1 MPRRL
6 PDLSSLG
13 VALPPGLRQI
23 LPPILL
29 LAGVAAGGLWLY
41 DRYQTRAEEARAQ
54 ALEDSASALA
64 RVIADL
70 IKAPLEAVDALAR
83 DPLLLAAL
91 SDGQPTDVL
100 ENRLASTIP
109 GALRVRL
116 IRRGQMQTDPAAN
129 PPFTYASLDLLL
141 KAEREPEVSGIEV
154 HASGTPEEHL
164 ELARRLPHEGAV
176 EGFLHVSLDAGVLRE
191 NLPALLTRQE
201 VASATV
207 QQSMNGVPPVVVGR
221 IGAPGSGT
229 AVRINRP
236 IAGTSWQLVLEP
248 RDNRIQVDYLRLV
261 VLPMLVLL
269 LLGLL
274 VMEYRTRRARA
285 ARPAGPVSPP
295 PSRPVAVV
303 SAAASVTPT
312 VAGNE
317 FPLPA
322 ASPPPQSETLVDSL
336 PAPEPAPPVV
346 DEGGSQAG
354 VIAPGIFRSYDIRGV
369 VGEAL
374 TADAVRL
381 IGLAFGAEAAA
392 RGQKIVVVGRDG
404 RHSSLELHAALV
416 DGLRAVGRDVL
427 DVGLVPSP
435 VLYFASH
442 YLATRTG
449 VMVTGSHNPPAYN
462 GLKLVLDGETLSGE
476 AIQAI
481 RRRIERGDWEELG
494 RGDLQQVEI
503 VPEYIRRVTEDI
515 PVSLTSALK
524 IVVDCGN
531 AVPGKI
537 VPDILRALGHDVVE
551 LFCEVDGDF
560 PNHHP
565 DPSQP
570 ENLSDLIAM
579 VVHEQADLGLA
590 FDGDGD
596 RLGVVDNAGGILWPD
611 RQLMLF
617 ARQILKQ
624 HPGGKVVF
632 DVKCS
637 NLLAEDIRQAG
648 GEPIMA
654 RSGHSL
660 IRRTMQES
668 GALLAGDLSGHLFF
682 KDRWYG
688 FDDAIYA
695 AARLIEI
702 IVDSG
707 ESSAEVFARLPAA
720 HSTPELRVDL
730 PEDQHAA
737 FMQRLRAALD
747 FPDGRL
753 TEIDGIRVDFKD
765 SWGLIRPSNTTPCL
779 TLRFEG
785 SDEGALAL
793 VQDRF
798 RHLLHTV
805 SPGLHLPF

>member
-1 MPRRL
+1 
-6 PDLSSLG
+6 

-54 ALEDSASALA
+54 ALEESAG
-64 RVIADL
+64 
-70 IKAPLEAVDALAR
+70 ALAR
-83 DPLLLAAL
+83 DISGLLKAQVQAVDGLVADPLVVAAL
-91 SDGQPTDVL
+91 GDGSPTEAL
-100 ENRLASTIP
+100 ENSLASAIP

-116 IRRGQMQTDPAAN
+116 IRRGQMQTDASAT

-141 KAEREPEVSGIEV
+141 KAERAEKAPGIEV
-154 HASGTPEEHL
+154 HAAATPAEHL
-164 ELARRLPHEGAV
+164 EVARRVPAEGAL
-176 EGFLHVSLDAGVLRE
+176 EGFLHVSLDAGPLRKQ
-191 NLPALLTRQE
+191 LPTLLTRQE

-207 QQSMNGVPPVVVGR
+207 QQSMNGVPPIVVGSV
-221 IGAPGSGT
+221 GAPGSGT
-229 AVRINRP
+229 EVRITRP
-236 IAGTSWQLVLEP
+236 IAGTAWQLVLEP
-248 RDNRIQVDYLRLV
+248 RDSTLQVDYVRLV

-274 VMEYRTRRARA
+274 VMEYRARRRRAR
-285 ARPAGPVSPP
+285 RPAAAP
-295 PSRPVAVV
+295 PVAPAPARREQTLPPVETV
-303 SAAASVTPT
+303 APAAPPQELPVAPPAFSPQPEVAPVPLPAEPLAAASDS
-312 VAGNE
+312 
-317 FPLPA
+317 PA
-322 ASPPPQSETLVDSL
+322 A
-336 PAPEPAPPVV
+336 
-346 DEGGSQAG
+346 
-354 VIAPGIFRSYDIRGV
+354 VIAAGIFRSYDIRGV
-369 VGEAL
+369 VGETL
-374 TADAVRL
+374 TVDAVRL

-416 DGLRAVGRDVL
+416 DGLRATGRDVL

-435 VLYFASH
+435 VLYFATH

-481 RRRIERGDWEELG
+481 RRRIERSDWEELG
-494 RGDLQQVEI
+494 RGDLQEVEI
-503 VPEYIRRVTEDI
+503 IPDYIRRVTEDI
-515 PVSLTSALK
+515 PVSLASALK

-537 VPDILRALGHDVVE
+537 VPDILRALGHDVIE

-579 VVHEQADLGLA
+579 VAHEQADLGLA

-596 RLGVVDNAGGILWPD
+596 RLGVVDSAGGILWPD
-611 RQLMLF
+611 RQMMLF
-617 ARQILKQ
+617 ARQILQQ

-637 NLLAEDIRQAG
+637 HLLAQDIREAG
-648 GEPIMA
+648 GEPIMS

-660 IRRTMQES
+660 IRHTMQES

-695 AARLIEI
+695 AGRLIEI

-707 ESSAEVFARLPAA
+707 ESSAELFARLPAA

-730 PEDQHAA
+730 PEDQHAS

-765 SWGLIRPSNTTPCL
+765 SWGLVRPSNTTPCL

-785 SDEGALAL
+785 SDEPALAL

-798 RHLLHTV
+798 RHLLHTI

>member
-6 PDLSSLG
+6 PELSLLR

-41 DRYQTRAEEARAQ
+41 DRHQTRAEEARAQ
-54 ALEDSASALA
+54 ALEESAGALA
-64 RVIADL
+64 RDISGL
-70 IKAPLEAVDALAR
+70 LKAPLEAVDGLVA
-83 DPLLLAAL
+83 DPLIIAAFR
-91 SDGQPTDVL
+91 DGRSTEAL
-100 ENRLASTIP
+100 ENRLASAIP

-116 IRRGQMQTDPAAN
+116 VRRGQMQIDASAT

-141 KAEREPEVSGIEV
+141 KAERTGKAAGIEV
-154 HASGTPEEHL
+154 HAAGTPAEHL
-164 ELARRLPHEGAV
+164 EVARRVPAEGAM
-176 EGFLHVSLDAGVLRE
+176 EGFLHVSLDAGPLRQQ
-191 NLPALLTRQE
+191 LPDLLTRQE
-201 VASATV
+201 IASATV
-207 QQSMNGVPPVVVGR
+207 QQSMSGVPPIIVGR
-221 IGAPGSGT
+221 IGAAGSGT
-229 AVRINRP
+229 EVRIKRP
-236 IAGTSWQLVLEP
+236 IAGTAWQLLLEP
-248 RDNRIQVDYLRLV
+248 RDDTIQVDYVHLV
-261 VLPMLVLL
+261 VLPMLVML

-274 VMEYRTRRARA
+274 AMEYRARRARA
-285 ARPAGPVSPP
+285 RRPAVTSPAAPTSHREKSPP
-295 PSRPVAVV
+295 RVESAAPPAPAQEPPVAA
-303 SAAASVTPT
+303 AAASAQPEAAPVPIPAEPPAE
-312 VAGNE
+312 VPGS
-317 FPLPA
+317 PA
-322 ASPPPQSETLVDSL
+322 A
-336 PAPEPAPPVV
+336 
-346 DEGGSQAG
+346 
-354 VIAPGIFRSYDIRGV
+354 VIATGIFRSYDIRGV
-369 VGEAL
+369 VGETL
-374 TADAVRL
+374 TVDAVRL

-416 DGLRAVGRDVL
+416 DGLRATGRDVL
-427 DVGLVPSP
+427 DVGMVPSP
-435 VLYFASH
+435 VLYFATH

-494 RGDLQQVEI
+494 QGDLQEVEI
-503 VPEYIRRVTEDI
+503 IPDYIRRVTEDI
-515 PVSLTSALK
+515 PVSLASALK

-579 VVHEQADLGLA
+579 VAHEQADLGLA

-596 RLGVVDNAGGILWPD
+596 RLGVVDSAGGILWPD
-611 RQLMLF
+611 RQMMLF

-637 NLLAEDIRQAG
+637 HLLAQDIREAG
-648 GEPIMA
+648 GEPLMA

-660 IRRTMQES
+660 IRHAMQES

-695 AARLIEI
+695 AGRLIEI
-702 IVDSG
+702 VVDSG
-707 ESSAEVFARLPAA
+707 ASSAELFARLPAA

-730 PEDQHAA
+730 PEDQHAS

-765 SWGLIRPSNTTPCL
+765 SWGLVRPSNTTPCL

-785 SDEGALAL
+785 SDEAALAL

-798 RHLLHTV
+798 RHLLHTIA
-805 SPGLHLPF
+805 PGLHLPF

>member
-1 MPRRL
+1 VPRRL

-13 VALPPGLRQI
+13 VALPPGLRRI

-41 DRYQTRAEEARAQ
+41 DQHQTRAEEARAQ
-54 ALEDSASALA
+54 ALEESASALA
-64 RVIADL
+64 RDIAAL
-70 IKAPLEAVDALAR
+70 LKAPLEAVDILVR

-91 SDGQPTDVL
+91 SDGQPTEAL
-100 ENRLASTIP
+100 ENRLASAIP

-141 KAEREPEVSGIEV
+141 KAERGPGASGIEV
-154 HASGTPEEHL
+154 HAAGTPEEHL
-164 ELARRLPHEGAV
+164 ELARRLPAEGTV
-176 EGFLHVSLDAGVLRE
+176 EGFLHVSLDAGALRE
-191 NLPALLTRQE
+191 KLPALLTRQE

-207 QQSMNGVPPVVVGR
+207 QQSMNGVPPIVVAR

-229 AVRINRP
+229 EVRINRP
-236 IAGTSWQLVLEP
+236 IAGTAWQLVLEP
-248 RDNRIQVDYLRLV
+248 RDGRIEVDYLRLV

-274 VMEYRTRRARA
+274 VMEYRARRARA
-285 ARPAGPVSPP
+285 VQQAPAIAPAPPRPAQAASAVAQVPPVLAADESVRAETPLPP
-295 PSRPVAVV
+295 P
-303 SAAASVTPT
+303 
-312 VAGNE
+312 
-317 FPLPA
+317 
-322 ASPPPQSETLVDSL
+322 ETGADSL
-336 PAPEPAPPVV
+336 PAFEPPSPESEASAP
-346 DEGGSQAG
+346 AG

-369 VGEAL
+369 VGETL

-392 RGQKIVVVGRDG
+392 RGQKMVVVGRDG
-404 RHSSLELHAALV
+404 RHTSPELHAALV

-427 DVGLVPSP
+427 DVGMVPSP
-435 VLYFASH
+435 VLYFASQ

-449 VMVTGSHNPPAYN
+449 VMVTGSHNPPEYN

-494 RGDLQQVEI
+494 RGDLQEMEI
-503 VPEYIRRVTEDI
+503 VPDYIRRVTEDI
-515 PVSLTSALK
+515 PVSLTSAFK

-537 VPDILRALGHDVVE
+537 VPDILRALGHDVIE

-579 VVHEQADLGLA
+579 VAHEQADLGLA

-596 RLGVVDNAGGILWPD
+596 RLGVVDSAGGILWPD
-611 RQLMLF
+611 RQMMLF
-617 ARQILKQ
+617 ARHILKR
-624 HPGGKVVF
+624 HPGSKVVF

-637 NLLAEDIRQAG
+637 HLLAEDIRQAG

-660 IRRTMQES
+660 IRHTMQEC

-707 ESSAEVFARLPAA
+707 ESSAEIFARLPAA

-737 FMQRLRAALD
+737 FMQRLRTALD

-798 RHLLHTV
+798 RNLLHTV